1 MDDTDTITSVEPMG
15 KLGIGAK
22 IDAKKYV
29 AFKQYAQDHKTTVA
43 ALIDRAI
50 DWILSGGLEAW
61 QASGNKS
68 TDDSNTE
75 HIDDC
80 EAEHKDSNAI
90 PASRQ
95 EVWQAVC
102 DAQKAAHN
110 ATFGNVD
117 RAIDDWLV
125 ALTDALGFALADDKD
140 DAA

>member
-1 MDDTDTITSVEPMG
+1 MDDEASEITEKEPVPIVEAQG
-15 KLGIGAK
+15 KMQFGAK

-29 AFKQYAQDHKTTVA
+29 ALKQYANDHNTSMS

-61 QASGNKS
+61 
-68 TDDSNTE
+68 
-75 HIDDC
+75 
-80 EAEHKDSNAI
+80 EAKNGRTTGLDAL
-90 PASRQ
+90 
-95 EVWQAVC
+95 WQAVC
-102 DAQKAAHN
+102 DAQKAAHS

-140 DAA
+140 DVA